1 MSNIL
6 IIILCIA
13 FTIIGAFIGYC
24 VGIFDKNIKSLPI
37 SRMPSNISLITP
49 HGWGL
54 TRTVLN
60 NDMEYVLSR
69 FDNRLLPTVMSAID
83 VAYAMGKEEKKWVH

>member
-1 MSNIL
+1 MSNIS
-6 IIILCIA
+6 ITILCLA

-37 SRMPSNISLITP
+37 SRMPSRVSLFTV
-49 HGWGL
+49 HGWEL
-54 TRTVLN
+54 TRTVLK

-69 FDNRLLPTVMSAID
+69 FDSRLLPTVMSAID
-83 VAYAMGKEEKKWVH
+83 LAYTMGKEENK